1 MQMGL
6 WQETENRIQEQQEVE
21 EEQLDKTDGKD
32 GEGEKKEWENVT
44 MTRRR
49 SLKVTPNLDIAK
61 KRQLR
66 EKLKEKGTHRKE
78 CNENSFEV
86 LMDLEEN
93 NE

>member
-32 GEGEKKEWENVT
+32 GEGEKKEWEKVT

-61 KRQLR
+61 KRQL
-66 EKLKEKGTHRKE
+66 EK
-78 CNENSFEV
+78 N
-86 LMDLEEN
+86 
-93 NE
+93 